1 MQFFLFVYAYLELK
15 ANKMN
20 FLTRRKVI
28 KLVDE
33 QNNIFNKLP
42 DGAMIHKT
50 ASDIRKQQNKM
61 MLANNRKSQIVN
73 T

>member
-1 MQFFLFVYAYLELK
+1 MYSIAGGIFIKVTPERSFIFNVYTQNAFLMQFFLFVYAYLELK

-33 QNNIFNKLP
+33 
-42 DGAMIHKT
+42 
-50 ASDIRKQQNKM
+50 
-61 MLANNRKSQIVN
+61 
-73 T
+73 